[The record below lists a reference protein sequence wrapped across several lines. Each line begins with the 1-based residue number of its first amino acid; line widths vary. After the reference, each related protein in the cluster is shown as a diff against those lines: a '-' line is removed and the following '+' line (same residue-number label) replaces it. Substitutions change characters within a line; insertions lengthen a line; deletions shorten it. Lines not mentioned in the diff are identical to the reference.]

1 MSSKNLNNLNIK
13 DRTVKNVLN
22 TILHYKMISSGDSVL
37 ISISGGP
44 DSVFLTSILNLIKDD
59 FKLKLYC
66 FHLDHKTRKGQS
78 KKDAEFVEE
87 FCRKLGIK
95 LFKEEVDAKKWC
107 AENKLSFQEG
117 ARKLR
122 RSFLENIACANKIK
136 KIAVGHN
143 SDDNVETFFIN
154 LLRGSGL
161 KGLTAIRPADGKF
174 IRPLIDTSRDEILAA
189 LEKHGISYCKDRTNV
204 ENIYLRNKIRNLLI
218 PFIRKNL
225 SENFEKKLKDTIK
238 IVSDENN
245 LLSSIAVKTLKRIA
259 VFKKG
264 TPQKHIE
271 SIEIPIKKLKAFPDV
286 LKKRVIIAAI
296 EKFKGN
302 LENIKSANIDDA
314 LKTCFSGGERKELSF
329 TDNIKFV
336 KEADKIYLIYSSGSK
351 DIASI
356 SIIKEYDMVKEY
368 DMLPG
373 KEQEFSRLG
382 IRCISEIIDGGID
395 NIKKESISC
404 SEAYVDFDKIIFPV
418 KVRTWIKNGG
428 EKFYPLGAFGSK
440 KLHDFFIDK
449 KVPLSFR
456 NKVSLFLDCEKIIW
470 IGKYIIDE
478 RVKVD
483 LNTRRILH
491 IKIFD
496 I

>member
-1 MSSKNLNNLNIK
+1 
-13 DRTVKNVLN
+13 
-22 TILHYKMISSGDSVL
+22 
-37 ISISGGP
+37 
-44 DSVFLTSILNLIKDD
+44 
-59 FKLKLYC
+59 
-66 FHLDHKTRKGQS
+66 
-78 KKDAEFVEE
+78 
-87 FCRKLGIK
+87 
-95 LFKEEVDAKKWC
+95 
-107 AENKLSFQEG
+107 
-117 ARKLR
+117 
-122 RSFLENIACANKIK
+122 
-136 KIAVGHN
+136 
-143 SDDNVETFFIN
+143 
-154 LLRGSGL
+154 
-161 KGLTAIRPADGKF
+161 
-174 IRPLIDTSRDEILAA
+174 
-189 LEKHGISYCKDRTNV
+189 
-204 ENIYLRNKIRNLLI
+204 
-218 PFIRKNL
+218 
-225 SENFEKKLKDTIK
+225 
-238 IVSDENN
+238 
-245 LLSSIAVKTLKRIA
+245 
-259 VFKKG
+259 
-264 TPQKHIE
+264 
-271 SIEIPIKKLKAFPDV
+271 PDV